1 MKTTRM
7 GLVRPLL
14 ALAAAALLSAGC
26 GSSSAPAKLDA
37 TITVANAR
45 PKGGVQSLKVK
56 KDGTVHLTVESD
68 TADEI
73 HIHGYDLHKDVA
85 KGGTVTFDFPAKI
98 DGSFIIELENA
109 KQTLANLAVEP

>member
-1 MKTTRM
+1 MNRLTP
-7 GLVRPLL
+7 LAALL
-14 ALAAAALLSAGC
+14 ALSAVLAIGC
-26 GSSSAPAKLDA
+26 GSSSAPTKLNA
-37 TITVANAR
+37 TITVENGK

-56 KDGTVHLTVESD
+56 KDGTVHLTVKSD
-68 TADEI
+68 TADEV

-98 DGSFIIELENA
+98 DGGFVIELEAA

>member
-1 MKTTRM
+1 MIVPSGASR
-7 GLVRPLL
+7 
-14 ALAAAALLSAGC
+14 
-26 GSSSAPAKLDA
+26 LDA
-37 TITVANAR
+37 TITVQGGK
-45 PKGGVQSLKVK
+45 PSGGVQDLKVAK
-56 KDGTVHLTVESD
+56 GGSVHLTVKSD

-73 HIHGYDLHKDVA
+73 HIHGYDLHEDVE

>member
-1 MKTTRM
+1 METTRM
-7 GLVRPLL
+7 GLPRPAL
-14 ALAAAALLSAGC
+14 ALAAAALLLAGC

-37 TITVANAR
+37 TITVADAQ

-56 KDGTVHLTVESD
+56 KDGTVRLTVNSD